1 MTGEAMSGQA
11 IGGQATSSPG
21 KNGWR
26 VTVLGGGAWGTAL
39 ALAMLRAGH
48 SVRLYARDPQTVAA
62 IGRGENPRYLPGIAI
77 APGIEAT
84 SDIEAALA
92 DADCVLAVTPAQSLR
107 ATLAAARDH
116 MPAGIPLVLCAKGIE
131 RDTGA
136 LLSAIVEE
144 ILPKNPVAALSGPS
158 FATDVARG
166 LPTAV
171 VVAARDEMLAADL
184 AARFSAEN
192 LRCYS
197 SSDLIGVE
205 IGGALKNVFA
215 IAAGAVI
222 GAGLG
227 ASAQAAMVTR
237 GFVELRRIGAAFG
250 ARPETLMGLS
260 GLGDLLL
267 TCSSAQ
273 SRNFAYGLALGQG
286 KALSG
291 LPLAEGVPT
300 AAIAARIAAERGID
314 APIISAVAAILD
326 GKVTIDQAV
335 TALMTRP
342 LKTETND

>member
-1 MTGEAMSGQA
+1 MTGEPMSG
-11 IGGQATSSPG
+11 GGVNNPG
-21 KNGWR
+21 RTRWR
-26 VTVLGGGAWGTAL
+26 VAVLGGGAWGTAL

-48 SVRLYARDPQTVAA
+48 SVRLYARDPETVGA

-77 APGIEAT
+77 APGIAAT
-84 SDIEAALA
+84 SDIGAALA
-92 DADCVLAVTPAQSLR
+92 GADCVLAVTPAQALR
-107 ATLAAARDH
+107 TTLVAAKDH
-116 MPAGIPLVLCAKGIE
+116 MPEGIPLVLCAKGIE

-136 LLSAIVEE
+136 LLSAIAGE
-144 ILPKNPVAALSGPS
+144 ILPRNLVAALSGPS

-171 VVAARDEMLAADL
+171 VVAAGDEALAANL

-215 IAAGAVI
+215 IAAGAVT

-267 TCSSAQ
+267 TCSSSQ

-300 AAIAARIAAERGID
+300 AAIATRIATERGID

-326 GKVTIDQAV
+326 GAVTI
-335 TALMTRP
+335 R
-342 LKTETND
+342 

>member
-1 MTGEAMSGQA
+1 MNEVAMSGNVTA
-11 IGGQATSSPG
+11 PS
-21 KNGWR
+21 GWR
-26 VTVLGGGAWGTAL
+26 VAVLGGGAWGTAL

-48 SVRLYARDPQTVAA
+48 FVRLYARDPETVAA
-62 IGRGENPRYLPGIAI
+62 IDRGENPRYLPGITLQ
-77 APGIEAT
+77 PGIVAT
-84 SDIEAALA
+84 SNIQATLDG
-92 DADCVLAVTPAQSLR
+92 ADCVLAVTPAQSLR
-107 ATLAAARDH
+107 ATLAAAKDH

-131 RDTGA
+131 SETGA

-144 ILPKNPVAALSGPS
+144 ILPLNPVAVLSGPS
-158 FATDVARG
+158 FANDVARG

-171 VVAARDEMLAADL
+171 VVAARDEVLVADL
-184 AARFSAEN
+184 AAPFFAEN

-197 SSDLIGVE
+197 NDDLIGVE

-215 IAAGAVI
+215 IAAGAVT

-267 TCSSAQ
+267 TCSSTQ

-286 KALSG
+286 KPLAG

-300 AAIAARIAAERGID
+300 AAIAARIATERNID
-314 APIISAVAAILD
+314 APIIAAVAAILD
-326 GKVTIDQAV
+326 GTITVRQAV

>member
-1 MTGEAMSGQA
+1 MNDGRVST
-11 IGGQATSSPG
+11 T
-21 KNGWR
+21 GWR

-48 SVRLYARDPQTVAA
+48 SVRLFARDQETVSS
-62 IGRGENPRYLPGIAI
+62 IRRGENPRYLPGIAI

-84 SDIEAALA
+84 SDIKAALTG
-92 DADCVLAVTPAQSLR
+92 ADCVLAVTPAQSLR
-107 ATLAAARDH
+107 ATPTAAKDH
-116 MPAGIPLVLCAKGIE
+116 MPSGIPLVLCAKGIE

-144 ILPKNPVAALSGPS
+144 ILPQNPIAALSGPS
-158 FATDVARG
+158 FAIDVARG

-171 VVAARDEMLAADL
+171 VVAAGDEALAADL

-197 SSDLIGVE
+197 SDDLIGVE

-215 IAAGAVI
+215 IAAGAVT

-286 KALSG
+286 KALAG

-300 AAIAARIAAERGID
+300 AAIAARIATERGID
-314 APIISAVAAILD
+314 APIIAAVSAILD
-326 GKVTIDQAV
+326 GTITIRQAV
-335 TALMTRP
+335 SALMTRP
-342 LKTETND
+342 LKTETDV

>member
-1 MTGEAMSGQA
+1 MSA
-11 IGGQATSSPG
+11 KRSA
-21 KNGWR
+21 NGWR
-26 VTVLGGGAWGTAL
+26 VAVLGGGAWGTAL

-48 SVRLYARDPQTVAA
+48 DVRLYARDAETVAA
-62 IGRGENPRYLPGIAI
+62 IARGENPRYLPGIMI
-77 APGIEAT
+77 EPGIAAT
-84 SDIEAALA
+84 SGMAEAL
-92 DADCVLAVTPAQSLR
+92 DGADCVLAVTPAQSLR
-107 ATLAAARDH
+107 DVLATARNH
-116 MPAGIPLVLCAKGIE
+116 VPQGAPLVLCAKGIE
-131 RDTGA
+131 RGTGA

-144 ILPKNPVAALSGPS
+144 SLPDNPVAALSGPS
-158 FATDVARG
+158 FASDVARG

-171 VVAARDEMLAADL
+171 VVAAREAELAAAL

-197 SSDLIGVE
+197 SDDLIGVE

-215 IAAGAVI
+215 IAAGAII

-286 KALSG
+286 KPLAG

-300 AAIAARIAAERGID
+300 AGIAARIAAERQIE

-326 GKVTIDQAV
+326 GKITIGQAV

-342 LKTETND
+342 LKTETDI